1 MEEIYKKYS
10 KLVYN
15 YLYRLTN
22 NVEVSEELMQE
33 TFYSAIKGINKLK
46 EKNKLKVWLCQIAKN
61 KWKDYLQKSNKI
73 KYTVLEENI
82 GELVFID
89 NISEQLIDKEEI
101 VQLYKRIHNLDENI
115 REIFYLRI
123 QGNLTFKEIAEI
135 TGKSEEWVRVTFY
148 RAKIKIKEELL
159 KNEK

>member
-46 EKNKLKVWLCQIAKN
+46 EKNKIKVWLCQIAKN
-61 KWKDYLQKSNKI
+61 KWKDYLKKSNKI
-73 KYTVLEENI
+73 KSTFLEENI
-82 GELVFID
+82 GEFAFID
-89 NISEQLIDKEEI
+89 NISDQLIDKEEI
-101 VQLYKRIHNLDENI
+101 VQLYKKIHNLDENI

-135 TGKSEEWVRVTFY
+135 IGKSEEWVRVSFY